1 VTKNKKK
8 VLIITYYWPPS
19 GGSGVQ
25 RWLKFVKYLPQF
37 GWEPYVFT
45 PQNPA
50 FAIQDHSLL
59 RNVPEEAEV
68 IHFPIWE
75 PYETFFSLSRWFG
88 KRKGGKPVD
97 FVSRKDPSLIKKITI
112 WLRGNLIVPDPRIF
126 WVRPSVKFLHDFLSD
141 NHIDKVIT
149 TGPPHSIHLIG
160 YFLKK
165 KNHRLVWLAD
175 FRDPWSQW
183 GLLDSLRVSGP
194 VRNVHRR
201 LEQKVL
207 TRADIVTT
215 ITPFYVRQFEKLG
228 KRKVDL
234 LTNGYD
240 EDDFRE
246 LKIVRNE
253 KFLIRHVGI
262 VNEKCDPR
270 PFMTALATLITG
282 SDEFAA
288 DVRVEFI
295 GEVHSDFRAFVTKN
309 DVLEP
314 VTTFT
319 PTMPHKELLSIY
331 GSSSLLLLVLE
342 GYRDAEGYMPGK
354 LFEYLATGL
363 PILGVG
369 PVNGDAGYLLQESGA
384 GKMASG
390 SDTKG
395 ICDVVMDS
403 YRLWKTDMPV
413 GTGRSAPE
421 VFTRKSIT
429 GKLIALLDR
438 QVRL

>member
-1 VTKNKKK
+1 LPEQNKK

-45 PQNPA
+45 PQNPS
-50 FAIQDHSLL
+50 FAIRDNSLL
-59 RNVPEEAEV
+59 DNVPDEAEV

-88 KRKGGKPVD
+88 KKKTGNPVD
-97 FVSRKDPSLIKKITI
+97 FVATGNPSLFKKISI

-126 WVRPSVKFLHDFLSD
+126 WVRPSVKFLQDFLVD
-141 NHIDKVIT
+141 NQIDKVIT
-149 TGPPHSIHLIG
+149 TGPPHSMHLIG

-165 KNHRLVWLAD
+165 KNDRITWMAD

-183 GLLDSLRVSGP
+183 GLLDSLRVSRP
-194 VRNVHRR
+194 VRNIHRS

-207 TRADIVTT
+207 RSADIVTT
-215 ITPFYVRQFEKLG
+215 ITPFYVRHFEKLG
-228 KRKVDL
+228 KRSVEL

-240 EDDFRE
+240 GDDFRD

-270 PFMTALATLITG
+270 PFMNALGEWVNLHPEA
-282 SDEFAA
+282 AA
-288 DVRVEFI
+288 DVRIEFI
-295 GEVHSDFRAFVTKN
+295 GEVHADFRSFVASHPLN
-309 DVLEP
+309 RLSV
-314 VTTFT
+314 FT
-319 PTMPHKELLSIY
+319 ATMPHKQLISVY
-331 GSSSLLLLVLE
+331 GSSSILLLILE
-342 GYRDAEGYMPGK
+342 GYRDAAGYMPGK
-354 LFEYLATGL
+354 LFEYIATGL

-369 PVNGDAGYLLQESGA
+369 PVNGDAASLLKESGT
-384 GKMASG
+384 GKMLSS
-390 SDTKG
+390 SDTRG
-395 ICDVVMDS
+395 IQNFISEVFD
-403 YRLWKTDMPV
+403 LWKNDLPLRKN
-413 GTGRSAPE
+413 RSAPE
-421 VFTRKSIT
+421 KYSRKSIT
-429 GKLIALLDR
+429 EKLITLLQDH
-438 QVRL
+438 VRL